1 MNIVNFLKRLGSDNS
16 GATAIEYGL
25 IVSLIVIGSIGAFD
39 VVANENNGLWAIVSS
54 NVTDVLG
61 EQI

>member
-1 MNIVNFLKRLGSDNS
+1 MSISNFLKRLGSDNS

-39 VVANENNGLWAIVSS
+39 VVANENNGIWAIVSR
-54 NVTDVLG
+54 NVTEVL
-61 EQI
+61 

>member
-1 MNIVNFLKRLGSDNS
+1 MNIANFLKGLGSDNS

-39 VVANENNGLWAIVSS
+39 VVANENNGIWAIVAR
-54 NVTDVLG
+54 NVTEVL
-61 EQI
+61 

>member
-1 MNIVNFLKRLGSDNS
+1 MDIVNFLKRLGNDSS

-39 VVANENNGLWAIVSS
+39 AVANENNGIWAIVSR
-54 NVTDVLG
+54 NVTEVL
-61 EQI
+61 